1 MKQNVPAELLWE
13 YKSSNS
19 FHTCNTTRYLLT
31 TCVSTTNL
39 MTLQLW
45 RVCTLQR
52 KNRKEK
58 KKEKKST
65 QKQIQRIEV
74 RNSHADKT
82 YKVQDETYQLYKDTP
97 RKQKYFSD
105 LTPD

>member
-1 MKQNVPAELLWE
+1 MEVQ

-58 KKEKKST
+58 KKKKALRS
-65 QKQIQRIEV
+65 RFREV